1 MYSIIGFIA
10 IGVGSLTTGWLT
22 AKCSDETNGKWNL
35 IRGLISN
42 ILVIG
47 GTALVIGG

>member
-1 MYSIIGFIA
+1 MYNIIGFVA
-10 IGVGSLTTGWLT
+10 IGVGSLMTGWLT
-22 AKCSDETNGKWNL
+22 AKCSDDKNGVYNL

-47 GTALVIGG
+47 GTAIVIGG